1 MRRKIQIPIILLLL
15 MIFVVISFNSQ
26 PKDVPQ
32 LKLKYIEGGEKHTT
46 TALLGTRSWRR
57 WTSAYSADSL
67 HPLDSVG
74 YMPEIRKTEELKEI
88 TLSFAFAPDEYS
100 VRYWTEDNIGE
111 IETNETNDITVEMID
126 NTIILPEGEL
136 GLIYEIHAIWTQG
149 DAYYSFYI
157 TNKE

>member
-1 MRRKIQIPIILLLL
+1 MTRKLLIPIILLLL
-15 MIFVVISFNSQ
+15 LIFVIIGYNIQ

-32 LKLKYIEGGEKHTT
+32 LQLQYIEGGEKHKA

-57 WTSAYSADSL
+57 WNSAYSADSL

-74 YMPEIRKTEELKEI
+74 FMPVITKTEELKVI
-88 TLSFAFAPDEYS
+88 TLSFASAPDEYS
-100 VRYWTEDNIGE
+100 ARYWTEDNIGKIEEYETKDTAVE
-111 IETNETNDITVEMID
+111 INN
-126 NTIILPEGEL
+126 NTITLPESEL
-136 GLIYEIHAIWTQG
+136 GLIYEIHAIWSQG